1 MKSSLTRLLVAVL
14 LATGAFGFEGLAQ
27 RGGKAE
33 PNRIKF
39 ARNAN
44 YGTVSGYVQGDEEAE
59 YVFGAKGGQKIT
71 VGITDT
77 PNGSVVVVVTAPDG
91 SPVELEDGSATLPG
105 DGDFTLVVKK
115 AKPSKG
121 KSTYTVKLTIR

>member
-1 MKSSLTRLLVAVL
+1 MKSPFVRLLMAGL
-14 LATGAFGFEGLAQ
+14 LLTGALGFDGLAQ
-27 RGGKAE
+27 GGKAE

-44 YGTVSGYVQGDEEAE
+44 YGTVSGSVQGDEEAE
-59 YVFGAKGGQKIT
+59 YVFGAKGGQTIT

-77 PNGSVVVVVTAPDG
+77 PNGSVEVVVTSPEG
-91 SPVELEDGSATLPG
+91 SPVELEDGSATLPS
-105 DGDFTLVVKK
+105 DGDFLLVVKK
-115 AKPSKG
+115 KRPSRA

>member
-1 MKSSLTRLLVAVL
+1 MKSSFVRLMIAGL
-14 LATGAFGFEGLAQ
+14 LLTGAFGIDGLAQ

-44 YGTVSGYVQGDEEAE
+44 YGTVSGFVQGDEEAE
-59 YVFGAKGGQKIT
+59 YVFGAKGGQTI
-71 VGITDT
+71 VIGITDT
-77 PNGSVVVVVTAPDG
+77 PKGSVEVVVTSPEG
-91 SPVELEDGSATLPG
+91 SPVELEDGTATLPA
-105 DGDFTLVVKK
+105 DGDFLLVVKK
-115 AKPSKG
+115 KTASRG

>member
-1 MKSSLTRLLVAVL
+1 MLFIRMMLAAVL
-14 LATGAFGFEGLAQ
+14 ITGFFGLDGLAQ

-33 PNRIKF
+33 ANRIKF

-44 YGTVSGYVQGDEEAE
+44 YGTVSGFVQGDEEAE
-59 YVFGAKGGQKIT
+59 YVFGAKGGQTIT

-77 PNGSVVVVVTAPDG
+77 PKGSVVVVVTAPDG
-91 SPVELEDGSATLPG
+91 SLVELDGGSATLPA
-105 DGDFTLVVKK
+105 DGDFMLVVKK